1 MSQPA
6 SSIPDPASRPVS
18 WPERREAWGAYWAMF
33 AGQRRRVVAGAAMAL
48 LQGLV
53 LLPGPFLLMG
63 LVNHALADRR
73 VDLLL
78 QLGAIMVGLALFSTL
93 TALAS
98 RWLLIVAIKE
108 VTSRLRA
115 RLLEHLHALPPSF
128 HSREDQGRLQSIVV
142 NDTSRLDSA
151 TAALVADVLPS
162 ALALAGFVGV
172 LLWFS
177 PLLTACTVVAVVPA
191 LVLARYWARVYR
203 ESYSAWRESFQ
214 AFSAGTVRSLR
225 LMPLMRQAGIQR
237 EEIDARLADIDATA
251 ARHQRMAWMGTLQRV
266 THANTMRIGTMLVLM
281 AGCWMLFT
289 DRLTTGELVGFYGAL
304 ALLNTQITLL
314 LNGVPTLVGAD
325 DTLASIHRLLV
336 QPAPPIYTGTR
347 AHTLGGHIE
356 LQQVSFAYEPERPV
370 LRGIDLVIAPGEL
383 AALVGPSG
391 EGKTTLMQIVLG
403 LLRPDTGRVLVD
415 GIALDEL
422 DVVHLRR
429 QVGVVSQDV
438 LLINGSIEDNI
449 RLERPDATRA
459 QIERAAGLAHLDE
472 FIATLPAGYA
482 TPVGEG
488 GTRLSGGQRQ
498 RLALARALVR
508 EPKLLLLDEPTHGL
522 DPRAAAEVMRTLHSL
537 HGLCSTLI
545 ITHDLALI
553 RRADRVHVLSG
564 GRLAT
569 GDARSIEHD
578 PAFDALRARLT
589 SEAVV
594 RPAD

>member
-1 MSQPA
+1 MT
-6 SSIPDPASRPVS
+6 
-18 WPERREAWGAYWAMF
+18 WPERRAAWSAYWAMF
-33 AGQRRRVVAGAAMAL
+33 AGQRRRVIAGAALAL

-53 LLPGPFLLMG
+53 LLPGPFLLKA
-63 LVNHALADRR
+63 LVDHALPDRR
-73 VDLLL
+73 LDLLF
-78 QLGAIMVGLALFSTL
+78 QLGGVMIALALVATLSTL
-93 TALAS
+93 GS

-115 RLLEHLHALPPSF
+115 RLIEHLHALPPAF

-151 TAALVADVLPS
+151 TAAMVSDILPS

-172 LLWFS
+172 LLWIS
-177 PLLTACTVVAVVPA
+177 PLLTACVVVAVIPA
-191 LVLARYWARVYR
+191 LLLARYWAKVFRAD
-203 ESYSAWRESFQ
+203 YSAWRESFQ
-214 AFSAGTVRSLR
+214 SFSAGTVRSLR

-237 EEIDARLADIDATA
+237 EELDARRADIESTA
-251 ARHQRMAWMGTLQRV
+251 ARHQRMAWTGTLQRV
-266 THANTMRIGTMLVLM
+266 THANTMRVGTLLVLM

-289 DRLTTGELVGFYGAL
+289 ERLSLGELGAFYGAM
-304 ALLNTQITLL
+304 ALLNAQITGL

-325 DTLASIHRLLV
+325 DTLASIHRLLG
-336 QPAPPIYTGTR
+336 QPAVPPYTGTR
-347 AHTLGGHIE
+347 PHTLGGRIE

-370 LRGIDLVIAPGEL
+370 LRGIDLVIEPGEL
-383 AALVGPSG
+383 SALVGPSG
-391 EGKTTLMQIVLG
+391 EGKTTLMQIILG

-415 GIALDEL
+415 GVPLDDI

-429 QVGVVSQDV
+429 QIGVVSQDV

-459 QIERAAGLAHLDE
+459 QIERAAALAHLDE

-564 GRLAT
+564 GRLAS
-569 GDARSIEHD
+569 GDASAIEHD

-589 SEAVV
+589 SEAVA
-594 RPAD
+594 RPVS